1 MQTTLANTLAP
12 YSAASRTALLLALLI
27 SYLGASTVHA
37 ADGTWT
43 NTSGG
48 LWSNTANWSGGT
60 IANGS
65 GFTAN
70 FNTLNITADMTVSLD
85 GDRTLTNLIFGDTT
99 PATAGSWILDNNGV
113 STNNLILAG
122 TTPTITVNALGTGKT
137 ASISAIIEGTAG
149 LTKAG
154 TGTLTLSGANTY
166 TGTTTVSAG
175 VLRLDSANALPGGID
190 TTVGAGESALT
201 LAGGVLGLGN
211 GDFTRALGTGAGQ
224 VNITTTLSGFAAY
237 GADRNV
243 NLGGAS
249 AGVSWATGNFFSGT
263 STLVL
268 GASSATHTVHF
279 QNPINLN
286 GGNRIVQVDDGAAS
300 VDANLSGAITAG
312 SFSLTKTGA
321 GTLQLSSTG
330 NTYVGGTQVE
340 SGTLRLGASG
350 VIPDTGAVTVR
361 RATTAGSTDGVL
373 DLNGFNETIGVLTLG
388 SATTTAAN
396 AGQTPSIIN
405 SSATAATL
413 TLGGTV
419 TYNAGTASFENGQ
432 ATISANLDLANA
444 SRGIVVGNGA
454 AVDDLVI
461 SGAILSGG
469 FVQSGLGTLRLDN
482 PANAHANSVI
492 RDGTL
497 KLGANSVLGT
507 GTVLLDQRVAG
518 TATLDLNGK
527 TDAVGTTL
535 QLSSGST
542 TALGALNQITDSAGG
557 GLLALNGTATYF
569 AGAATFNNG
578 TTTISAA
585 LDLNGATRTFAINN
599 SDQTTQEVIISGA
612 IQGTGA
618 GLTKTQAGTL
628 ILSGTNTYNG
638 GTTISAGTLQL
649 GNGGTTG
656 ALTSTS
662 AVTNNASLI
671 VNRSNAF
678 TQATALNGQAI
689 TGTGSFTQAGS
700 GTTTLSVANSYSG
713 TTTISAGVLEVTANN
728 ALGTAAAGTS
738 VTNGAALK
746 LTNVSYS
753 TAEAVSLNGTGI
765 SNGGALVNS
774 GASSFAGQ
782 ITAAT
787 NASINAGGGT
797 LTLSGGLVKDGTT
810 LTIAGGGS
818 VIVNGTGI
826 SGASASS
833 DLVVDGTTL
842 VVNAASNY
850 NGPTTVQNSGT
861 LVANAAVTS
870 TQVNINANSTLSG
883 TGSITTA
890 GTTNYVYLSGAL
902 IVGDSTLGSPVASTF
917 GLLSSGS
924 PGSTVLGTALGS
936 FISFDLFQRGGDL
949 TGTVAAADYIRLFG
963 ALDATTG
970 GTIFIN
976 DSIAGAHTFA
986 AGDKWRL
993 FDLTTGPG
1001 SISGSLALDY
1011 STLGLTGGL
1020 TGSFDNGTGVFS
1032 IVAIAVPEP
1041 SRALLLMLGL
1051 VGLVTR
1057 RRRR

>member
-70 FNTLNITADMTVSLD
+70 FNTLNITADTSVSLD

-373 DLNGFNETIGVLTLG
+373 DLNGFNETIAVLTLG

-396 AGQTPSIIN
+396 AGQTPSVIN

-454 AVDDLVI
+454 AVDDFVI

-774 GASSFAGQ
+774 GTSSFAGQ

-870 TQVNINANSTLSG
+870 TQVNTSANSTLSG

-936 FISFDLFQRGGDL
+936 FIYFDLFQRGGDL

>member
-713 TTTISAGVLEVTANN
+713 TTTISAG
-728 ALGTAAAGTS
+728 
-738 VTNGAALK
+738 
-746 LTNVSYS
+746 
-753 TAEAVSLNGTGI
+753 
-765 SNGGALVNS
+765 
-774 GASSFAGQ
+774 
-782 ITAAT
+782 
-787 NASINAGGGT
+787 GGT

>member
-1 MQTTLANTLAP
+1 MQTTLANPLAQP
-12 YSAASRTALLLALLI
+12 APSSVACRKALLLALI
-27 SYLGASTVHA
+27 IFCFGAAAVRA

-70 FNTLNITADMTVSLD
+70 FNTLNITADTTVSLD

-122 TTPTITVNALGTGKT
+122 ATPTITVNALGTGKT

-330 NTYVGGTQVE
+330 NTYLGGTLVE

-373 DLNGFNETIGVLTLG
+373 DLNGFNETIAVLTLG

-396 AGQTPSIIN
+396 AGQTPSVIN

-432 ATISANLDLANA
+432 ATISANLDLN
-444 SRGIVVGNGA
+444 SVNRGIVVGNGA

-585 LDLNGATRTFAINN
+585 LDLNGATRTFAIND

-678 TQATALNGQAI
+678 TQATGLNGQAI
-689 TGTGSFTQAGS
+689 TGTGSFTQAGP

-713 TTTISAGVLEVTANN
+713 TTTISTGVLEVTANN

-753 TAEAVSLNGTGI
+753 TAEAVTLNGTGI

-774 GASSFAGQ
+774 GTSSFAGQ

-810 LTIAGGGS
+810 LTLTGGGRINVS
-818 VIVNGTGI
+818 VTGI
-826 SGASASS
+826 SGASSNS
-833 DLVVDGTTL
+833 DLIVDGTT
-842 VVNAASNY
+842 VVVSANSNY

-861 LVANAAVTS
+861 LVANAEIDTTTVT
-870 TQVNINANSTLSG
+870 VNAGSTLSG
-883 TGSITTA
+883 TGRVDSAANSYIYI
-890 GTTNYVYLSGAL
+890 NGAL
-902 IVGDSTLGSPVASTF
+902 IVGDSTLGAPVASQLEIYT
-917 GLLSSGS
+917 GGT
-924 PGSTVLGTALGS
+924 GSTVMGVGS
-936 FISFDLFQRGGDL
+936 FLFFDLFTNIGNN
-949 TGTVAAADYIRLFG
+949 TAIASAADRIRLFG
-963 ALDATTG
+963 TLDPTLG
-970 GTIFIN
+970 GTLTITN
-976 DSIAGAHTFA
+976 PNALAGFNI
-986 AGDKWRL
+986 GDKWTL
-993 FDLTTGPG
+993 FDLTGGG
-1001 SISGSLALDY
+1001 SISNTLALDY
-1011 STLGLTGGL
+1011 TSLVLGPTM

-1032 IVAIAVPEP
+1032 IIAIAVPEP

-1051 VGLVTR
+1051 AGLVTR
-1057 RRRR
+1057 RRR

>member
-1 MQTTLANTLAP
+1 MQTTLANSLARP
-12 YSAASRTALLLALLI
+12 APSSVACRKALLLALI
-27 SYLGASTVHA
+27 IFCFGAAAVRA

-70 FNTLNITADMTVSLD
+70 FNTLNITADTTVSLD

-122 TTPTITVNALGTGKT
+122 ATPTITVNALGTGKT

-330 NTYVGGTQVE
+330 NTYLGGTLVE

-373 DLNGFNETIGVLTLG
+373 DLNGFNETIAVLTLG

-396 AGQTPSIIN
+396 AGQTPSVIN

-432 ATISANLDLANA
+432 ATISANLDLASA

-578 TTTISAA
+578 TTTIAAA
-585 LDLNGATRTFAINN
+585 LDLNGATRTFAINDSN
-599 SDQTTQEVIISGA
+599 QTTQEVIISGA

-678 TQATALNGQAI
+678 TQATGLNGQAI
-689 TGTGSFTQAGS
+689 TGAGSFTQAGP

-713 TTTISAGVLEVTANN
+713 TTTISTGVLEVTANN

-774 GASSFAGQ
+774 GTSTFAGQ
-782 ITAAT
+782 VTAAMS
-787 NASINAGGGT
+787 ASINAGGGT
-797 LTLSGGLVKDGTT
+797 LNLTGGLVKDGTT
-810 LTIAGGGS
+810 ASIMGGGR
-818 VIVNGTGI
+818 VNITGIGI
-826 SGASASS
+826 SGASANS

-842 VVNAASNY
+842 VVSAASNY
-850 NGPTTVQNSGT
+850 NGPTTVQNSGIF
-861 LVANAAVTS
+861 VANAAITTTAVTVS
-870 TQVNINANSTLSG
+870 GDSTLSG
-883 TGSITTA
+883 TGSIQNGA
-890 GTTNYVYLSGAL
+890 GLVTMNGAL
-902 IVGDSTLGSPVASTF
+902 FVGDSTLGSPVASQFEIGGT
-917 GLLSSGS
+917 GNIDIG
-924 PGSTVLGTALGS
+924 GAGTV
-936 FISFDLFQRGGDL
+936 SFDLFTGAGLGDSTASL
-949 TGTVAAADYIRLFG
+949 AAADRLLVVYGNLNAASGAKLVIRNPSLMTGFAWGDMWTLVDLGGSG
-963 ALDATTG
+963 A
-970 GTIFIN
+970 
-976 DSIAGAHTFA
+976 
-986 AGDKWRL
+986 
-993 FDLTTGPG
+993 
-1001 SISGSLALDY
+1001 ISGTFVLDY
-1011 STLGLTGGL
+1011 SALGPLGPGL
-1020 TGSFDNGTGVFS
+1020 VGQFDNETGVFS
-1032 IVAIAVPEP
+1032 IIAVPEP

-1051 VGLVTR
+1051 AGLVTR

>member
-1 MQTTLANTLAP
+1 MQTTLANPLAQP
-12 YSAASRTALLLALLI
+12 APSSVACRKALLLALI
-27 SYLGASTVHA
+27 IFCFGAAAVRA

-70 FNTLNITADMTVSLD
+70 FNTLNITADTTVSLD

-122 TTPTITVNALGTGKT
+122 ATPTITVNALGTGKT

-330 NTYVGGTQVE
+330 NTYLGGTLVE

-373 DLNGFNETIGVLTLG
+373 DLNGFNETIAVLTLG

-396 AGQTPSIIN
+396 AGQTPSVIN

-432 ATISANLDLANA
+432 ATISANLDLASA

-585 LDLNGATRTFAINN
+585 LDLNGATRTFAINDSN
-599 SDQTTQEVIISGA
+599 QTTQEVIISGA

-628 ILSGTNTYNG
+628 VLSGTNTYNG

-678 TQATALNGQAI
+678 TQATGLNGQAI
-689 TGTGSFTQAGS
+689 TGTGSFTQAGP

-713 TTTISAGVLEVTANN
+713 TTTISTGVLEVTANN

-753 TAEAVSLNGTGI
+753 TAEAVTLNGTGI

-774 GASSFAGQ
+774 GTSSFAGQ

-810 LTIAGGGS
+810 LTLTGGGRINVS
-818 VIVNGTGI
+818 VTGI
-826 SGASASS
+826 SGASSNS
-833 DLVVDGTTL
+833 DLIVDGTT
-842 VVNAASNY
+842 VVVSANSNY

-870 TQVNINANSTLSG
+870 TQVTISANSTLSG
-883 TGSITTA
+883 TGSITTGSNNYIYLN
-890 GTTNYVYLSGAL
+890 GTLQ
-902 IVGDSTLGSPVASTF
+902 VGDSTLGSPVASSFELNT
-917 GLLSSGS
+917 SGT
-924 PGSTVLGTALGS
+924 GSTVMGVS
-936 FISFDLFQRGGDL
+936 SSIYFDLFTRGGDL
-949 TGTVAAADYIRLFG
+949 TATTTAADYIKLFG
-963 ALDATTG
+963 SLDPALG
-970 GTIFIN
+970 GTLFIN
-976 DSIAGAHTFA
+976 NPNSLSGFA
-986 AGDKWRL
+986 AGDKWTL
-993 FDLTTGPG
+993 FDLTGGG
-1001 SISGSLALDY
+1001 SISNTLALDY
-1011 STLGLTGGL
+1011 TSLLLGPTM

-1032 IVAIAVPEP
+1032 IIAIEVPEP

-1051 VGLVTR
+1051 AGLVTR